1 MQELKVHLR
10 LKYFLEISLI
20 SLVIQTVRP
29 NYFSKDLLK
38 FVFYEI
44 RFQKIYMNNLKDLNR
59 YSKIKM

>member
-10 LKYFLEISLI
+10 LKYFLEISLM

-29 NYFSKDLLK
+29 NYFSKDLLN

>member
-1 MQELKVHLR
+1 MN
-10 LKYFLEISLI
+10 
-20 SLVIQTVRP
+20 LVIQTVKP

>member
-1 MQELKVHLR
+1 MHLR
-10 LKYFLEISLI
+10 LKYFLEISLM

>member
-1 MQELKVHLR
+1 MHLR